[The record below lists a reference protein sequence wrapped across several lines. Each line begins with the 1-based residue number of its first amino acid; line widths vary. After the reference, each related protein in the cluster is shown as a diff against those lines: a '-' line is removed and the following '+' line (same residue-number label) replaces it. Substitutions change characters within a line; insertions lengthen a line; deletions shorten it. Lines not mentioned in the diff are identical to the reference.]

1 MCIKKNC
8 TRRTALVVQKNS
20 WERVVLKAIFRY
32 RKVPQPN
39 LSLLSPLMND
49 NAKLVI
55 NFINTIFRA
64 ARIDIFRLR
73 GAQNSYNLK
82 SQRDSWFRN
91 ITAEG

>member
-1 MCIKKNC
+1 MCIKKKLHKAHRPC
-8 TRRTALVVQKNS
+8 CSKNS

-55 NFINTIFRA
+55 NFINTISRA